1 MRDDASM
8 KVVGPGRDEIVQAL
22 VHALEPLDF
31 VYALWEGG
39 AVAFDRVD
47 EWSDI
52 DICVDAEDD
61 RVEEAFPVAEQALE
75 RLAPIELKYDVD
87 FPKLGDYVQAFYR
100 LKGISKYMVIDF
112 AVFRHSADDKLLVPE
127 IHGASK
133 FHFNKHDAVEI
144 PRLDRPQFITKLRK
158 RIESIQKRFDMFGCF
173 IEKEIQRGN
182 WIEALHFYHR
192 FTLGLLVELLRIR
205 YNPVRHD
212 FGTRYVYHDL
222 PSALVKR
229 LEDLFFVKD
238 ACDLQAKY
246 RTAEAWLVETV
257 QQVDFKKIEE
267 TLTERSD

>member
-1 MRDDASM
+1 MKDDAS
-8 KVVGPGRDEIVQAL
+8 VNAVGPGRDEIVQAL
-22 VHALEPLDF
+22 VGALEPLDY

-61 RVEEAFPVAEQALE
+61 RVEEAFPVVERALE

-100 LKGISKYMVIDF
+100 LKGTSKYMVVDF
-112 AVFRHSADDKLLVPE
+112 AVFRHSAGDKLLVAE

-144 PRLDRPQFITKLRK
+144 PRLDRPQFMAGLRK
-158 RIESIQKRFDMFGCF
+158 RIENIKNRFDMFGCF
-173 IEKEIQRGN
+173 IEKEMKRGN
-182 WIEALHFYHR
+182 WIEALHFYQR
-192 FTLGLLVELLRIR
+192 FTLGLLVEALRIKH
-205 YNPVRHD
+205 NPVRHD

-222 PSALVKR
+222 PSATVSR

-238 ACDLQAKY
+238 PGELQGKY
-246 RTAEAWLVETV
+246 RVAEAWLLETV
-257 QQVDFKKIEE
+257 HQVDFNKLEE
-267 TLTERSD
+267 ALAERSG